1 MGLLVM
7 DSFNFCLSENASI
20 SLSLLK
26 GIFTGNKFLGWQ
38 NTEGIP
44 LYFIFC
50 GLLLRSQME
59 VCYSCKDNLSFSLW
73 LLLRFSNCLWFFI
86 VSLCRASFLYL
97 SYLVF
102 ITLVS
107 VTCVSLILGSVSN
120 IVCVQFF
127 SFLSFRD
134 FWLNKYMSEIF
145 TLSSLFSYSFIF
157 FIFFC
162 LIYILEIPSNPS
174 LSSPTFSSA
183 VSKSAVCWILD
194 FNCFIFWFYKFDLV
208 LFDICW
214 VIFYKQKFSSL
225 FYISSNIA
233 NIAAV

>member
-1 MGLLVM
+1 MGPLVM
-7 DSFNFCLSENASI
+7 NSFIFCLSENATIIIKRYFYWEQI
-20 SLSLLK
+20 SRLAEYWRYSTIFYLL
-26 GIFTGNKFLGWQ
+26 W
-38 NTEGIP
+38 
-44 LYFIFC
+44 
-50 GLLLRSQME
+50 LLLRSQMK
-59 VCYSCKDNLSFSLW
+59 VCHSCKDNLSFSLW
-73 LLLRFSNCLWFFI
+73 LLLRFSHCLWFSV

-107 VTCVSLILGSVSN
+107 VTCVSLLLGSVSN

-162 LIYILEIPSNPS
+162 LIYILEIPSDLS

-183 VSKSAVCWILD
+183 VSNLLSAEFLISIALFFGSID
-194 FNCFIFWFYKFDLV
+194 LIWFFLTSAGS
-208 LFDICW
+208 F
-214 VIFYKQKFSSL
+214 FYKQKFSSL
-225 FYISSNIA
+225 FYIFEKIA
-233 NIAAV
+233 NIAVV